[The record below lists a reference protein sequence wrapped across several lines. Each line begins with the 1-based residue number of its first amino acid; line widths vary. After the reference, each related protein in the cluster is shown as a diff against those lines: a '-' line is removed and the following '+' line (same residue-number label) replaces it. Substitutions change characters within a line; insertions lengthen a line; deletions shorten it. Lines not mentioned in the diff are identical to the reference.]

1 MSQLLSRTGLAGATS
16 PALNFA
22 ARTLWHLPRPYTM
35 AGLFGPRPLVRCVLF
50 HHISDVESPFTN
62 GLNITNTRQGFE
74 AALTFLTRYYTP
86 VSLQDV
92 IGGGD
97 ASRRLPAH
105 PVLVTFDDA
114 YASVSEFAAPLC
126 FEYGVPAVFFVNG
139 AFVDNKQLALDNLVC
154 YVFNVC
160 GVNTIKKAAKVAS
173 GSDDFEI
180 CSVKQV
186 ISRLLPTMP
195 LTVRSAFRRTLIE
208 LARLDEGNLAVEA
221 RLYVSSQQLRDLG
234 TFNVELG
241 NHTYS
246 HMHCRSLS
254 VGDFT
259 DEIDRNKMLLETI
272 SGSRVRSFSVP
283 YGSSTDLTGELAT
296 HLRHSGHE
304 AIFLAEGS
312 AGSSRFQAAMPDRV
326 SIKASADAALFSEI
340 EVLPRLRTIRKK
352 LGLISGVGHR
362 G

>member
-1 MSQLLSRTGLAGATS
+1 
-16 PALNFA
+16 
-22 ARTLWHLPRPYTM
+22 M